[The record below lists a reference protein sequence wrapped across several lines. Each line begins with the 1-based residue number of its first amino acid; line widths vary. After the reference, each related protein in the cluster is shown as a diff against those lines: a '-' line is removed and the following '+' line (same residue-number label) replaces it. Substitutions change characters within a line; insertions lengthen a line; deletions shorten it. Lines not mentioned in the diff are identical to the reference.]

1 MRTKHTSI
9 WWILQRL
16 RTNLAFHPY
25 YMTPLSLR
33 TNNVTFSYT
42 YYREHCEDHQWNQ
55 RQPNAFLNSK
65 ITLSHSENIQC
76 WRYNYDAQTCTE
88 LPKTYCNPTMGRL
101 ENPLQNLETGNWADE
116 LEYESL
122 CKAYSKGK
130 VSRSFMQRKYRE
142 LINQGP
148 M

>member
-1 MRTKHTSI
+1 
-9 WWILQRL
+9 
-16 RTNLAFHPY
+16 
-25 YMTPLSLR
+25 
-33 TNNVTFSYT
+33 
-42 YYREHCEDHQWNQ
+42 
-55 RQPNAFLNSK
+55 
-65 ITLSHSENIQC
+65 
-76 WRYNYDAQTCTE
+76 
-88 LPKTYCNPTMGRL
+88 MGRL